1 MIMIISL
8 FSFLFLKHR
17 VYSNCDVKS
26 SRSSHV
32 FRRHVSWLSWNPH
45 LNSRSVVIVW
55 SREGFLISLI
65 QLFPSPRLQGH
76 SIFNAL
82 PFHSP
87 LSTLHS
93 RFRFLFS
100 FLENI
105 LTLWPNQRLRPWEPF
120 SHCRPENFSRSLTMS
135 ARRPDITRT
144 PRSSNLIF
152 IQRSV
157 EFSHLIGSAFSNIS
171 LNITGNPSFLIR
183 CLTIMI
189 GIYLDGG
196 WKVEICGTKWRLD
209 HVLEIVVEY
218 EQFETFGI
226 CLLFIGL
233 IILVD

>member
-93 RFRFLFS
+93 PLSFPLPLFFPGEYLDSLTESTSSTMRTLLSLSTWKLFS
-100 FLENI
+100 LV
-105 LTLWPNQRLRPWEPF
+105 
-120 SHCRPENFSRSLTMS
+120 
-135 ARRPDITRT
+135 DY
-144 PRSSNLIF
+144 
-152 IQRSV
+152 V
-157 EFSHLIGSAFSNIS
+157 GSAAWYRSD
-171 LNITGNPSFLIR
+171 P
-183 CLTIMI
+183 
-189 GIYLDGG
+189 
-196 WKVEICGTKWRLD
+196 EIL
-209 HVLEIVVEY
+209 
-218 EQFETFGI
+218 
-226 CLLFIGL
+226 
-233 IILVD
+233 

>member
-1 MIMIISL
+1 MKASWFRWFDCSL
-8 FSFLFLKHR
+8 PHVCK
-17 VYSNCDVKS
+17 NIPS
-26 SRSSHV
+26 ST
-32 FRRHVSWLSWNPH
+32 
-45 LNSRSVVIVW
+45 
-55 SREGFLISLI
+55 
-65 QLFPSPRLQGH
+65 
-76 SIFNAL
+76 L
-82 PFHSP
+82 PP
-87 LSTLHS
+87 YTLHS

-135 ARRPDITRT
+135 ARRPDIART

-196 WKVEICGTKWRLD
+196 WWWRCMVEKLKFERRSE
-209 HVLEIVVEY
+209 HEE
-218 EQFETFGI
+218 FETFGI
-226 CLLFIGL
+226 VLQRKLNSMGLMINLL
-233 IILVD
+233 

>member
-1 MIMIISL
+1 MIISL

-135 ARRPDITRT
+135 ARRPDIART
-144 PRSSNLIF
+144 PRSCFRNRGGIWTIRDVWHLLIVYW
-152 IQRSV
+152 IDNSCW
-157 EFSHLIGSAFSNIS
+157 
-171 LNITGNPSFLIR
+171 LIR
-183 CLTIMI
+183 DNWNWSM
-189 GIYLDGG
+189 Y
-196 WKVEICGTKWRLD
+196 K
-209 HVLEIVVEY
+209 IVVY
-218 EQFETFGI
+218 SMKYK
-226 CLLFIGL
+226 
-233 IILVD
+233 